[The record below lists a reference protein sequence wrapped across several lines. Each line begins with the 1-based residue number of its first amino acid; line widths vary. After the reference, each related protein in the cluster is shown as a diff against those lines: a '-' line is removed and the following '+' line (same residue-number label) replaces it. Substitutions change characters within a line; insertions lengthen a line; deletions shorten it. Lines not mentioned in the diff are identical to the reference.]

1 MSGQTARSSAT
12 NVRPDLAPRVV
23 RSRSPLAITVPAA
36 VGVAFLAL
44 PLVML
49 AARAPWTRLP
59 ELWGSE
65 MAREAARLSVVTAT
79 CSALLCVV
87 LGVPIAW
94 VLTRSRTRLRSVI
107 RALVI
112 LPLVLPPVVG
122 GAALLLSFGRTSA
135 VGSWLF
141 DWFGVQ
147 LPFSTAGVVMAE
159 TFVALPFLVIT
170 VEGALLARRPDYE
183 EAAAGLGAS
192 RLTVIRRVT
201 LPLVGPAIAAGFIL
215 SWARALGEFGATIT
229 FAGNFPGT
237 TQTLPLAVYTA
248 LESDKEAAFALSALL
263 LLICLAVLALLHR
276 YFIRGLH
283 DEG

>member
-1 MSGQTARSSAT
+1 MTVRGVADPTTSTAGVRPRRVAARSPWA
-12 NVRPDLAPRVV
+12 V
-23 RSRSPLAITVPAA
+23 TVPAV
-36 VGVAFLAL
+36 VGVLFLGL

-49 AARAPWTRLP
+49 AARAPWSRLP

-65 MAREAARLSVVTAT
+65 VAREAARLSIVTAT
-79 CSALLCVV
+79 CSALLCVG
-87 LGVPIAW
+87 LGVPVAW
-94 VLTRSRTRLRSVI
+94 VLARSRTRLRSVI

-122 GAALLLSFGRTSA
+122 GAALLLSFGRTSFI
-135 VGSWLF
+135 GQWLF
-141 DWFGVQ
+141 EWFGVQ

-170 VEGALLARRPDYE
+170 VEGALLTRRPDYE
-183 EAAAGLGAS
+183 EVAAGLGAS
-192 RLTVIRRVT
+192 RLTVVRRVT
-201 LPLVGPAIAAGFIL
+201 LPLVAPAIAAGFIL

-248 LESDKEAAFALSALL
+248 LESDRELAFALSALL
-263 LLICLAVLALLHR
+263 LLICLLVLVLLHR
-276 YFIRGLH
+276 YFVRGLR
-283 DEG
+283 DG